1 MRVRVA
7 GPFHVCRKLFAAR
20 KLSGFTAQERVPEL
34 TRIGLIDFAR
44 TLP

>member
-1 MRVRVA
+1 MNVG
-7 GPFHVCRKLFAAR
+7 GPFYVCWKLFAAR